1 MNRQILRIAVPSIVS
16 NIVVPL
22 LGLMDLTIAGHIGE
36 TAFIGAVSVGATM
49 FNLTYW
55 NFGFLRMGTSG
66 ITAQAFGRK
75 DNGDILLTLSRSVF
89 LAVVIG
95 VAIIALQYPLSR
107 LLLLAISPSDEVQRL
122 VIDYFG
128 ICVWGAPAILATM
141 SISGWFVGMQ
151 NSVYPMTVAIVV
163 NVVNIVVSL
172 LCVFAFD
179 MGFIGIAVG
188 TLAAQW
194 SGFLLSLVMARKMLA
209 RHAIATVIEFRKVVS
224 HLGGFF
230 KVNGDIFFRSLCM
243 MSVVLF
249 FTSAGARSGD
259 TILAVNALIMQLF
272 IIYSYFMDGFAYAGE
287 ALVGRYYGE
296 RNYTDLGRCVKRL
309 FLWGV
314 IVMSMFSIAYTIS
327 GSGIM
332 RLLTDDV
339 EVIACAAEYRYWAAL
354 VPVAGMAAFIWDGVF
369 VGLTATRQMLLTLFL
384 STLFFFVIYFFCV
397 NFTNVKS
404 NDILWLSFISYLAS
418 RGLTQT
424 VIYSKALTKRFV

>member
-1 MNRQILRIAVPSIVS
+1 MNRRILRIAVPSIVS

-75 DNGDILLTLSRSVF
+75 DNVDILLTLSRSVF
-89 LAVVIG
+89 LAVAIG

-224 HLGGFF
+224 HLDGFF

-259 TILAVNALIMQLF
+259 TILAVNVL
-272 IIYSYFMDGFAYAGE
+272 Y
-287 ALVGRYYGE
+287 GRLCLCRRGS
-296 RNYTDLGRCVKRL
+296 CWQV
-309 FLWGV
+309 LW
-314 IVMSMFSIAYTIS
+314 
-327 GSGIM
+327 
-332 RLLTDDV
+332 
-339 EVIACAAEYRYWAAL
+339 
-354 VPVAGMAAFIWDGVF
+354 
-369 VGLTATRQMLLTLFL
+369 
-384 STLFFFVIYFFCV
+384 
-397 NFTNVKS
+397 
-404 NDILWLSFISYLAS
+404 
-418 RGLTQT
+418 
-424 VIYSKALTKRFV
+424 

>member
-75 DNGDILLTLSRSVF
+75 DNVDILLTLSRSVF
-89 LAVVIG
+89 LAVAIG

-179 MGFIGIAVG
+179 MGFIGIAAG

-194 SGFLLSLVMARKMLA
+194 AGFLLSLVMARKMLA
-209 RHAIATVIEFRKVVS
+209 RHAIAAVIELRKVVS

-314 IVMSMFSIAYTIS
+314 VVMSMFSIAYTVS

-339 EVIACAAEYRYWAAL
+339 EVVACAAEYRYWAAL